1 MDWSWQT
8 HHQKLPVFYD
18 HFGLIFKVVLH
29 QEFCCI
35 ILPNWWEPS
44 LILHLLTFQYLFPP
58 DNWEYD
64 AFLQQVL
71 SQAPQHLR
79 SSELVGCGAADEW
92 CSTLWQEIAGLH
104 KELTKLESSLVILPE
119 LFAYRSG
126 IDVLLTYKCVFCFQH
141 PITFAINF
149 IQRSTKKSKKESE
162 AAKEKEKQPVR
173 SDEADSSRTLV
184 SCNIYLRITLAHC
197 KVHGTTTGEHL
208 SSAML
213 FLAEFQCV
221 TLSLG
226 ELNLITVCFTI
237 LLYGCETWTLLFWS
251 SYSQSG
257 SCQLHT
263 CLSLW

>member
-44 LILHLLTFQYLFPP
+44 LILHLLTFQHLFPP

-79 SSELVGCGAADEW
+79 SSELVGYGEADEW

-119 LFAYRSG
+119 LFAYKSG
-126 IDVLLTYKCVFCFQH
+126 IDFFTDVQMCFLFSASYHLCNQFH
-141 PITFAINF
+141 SAIN
-149 IQRSTKKSKKESE
+149 QEEQER
-162 AAKEKEKQPVR
+162 VR
-173 SDEADSSRTLV
+173 SCKGEGETACAFRWSRFITH
-184 SCNIYLRITLAHC
+184 SGQFEYKYNCNFSPLQ
-197 KVHGTTTGEHL
+197 
-208 SSAML
+208 S
-213 FLAEFQCV
+213 
-221 TLSLG
+221 
-226 ELNLITVCFTI
+226 
-237 LLYGCETWTLLFWS
+237 TWHHHRWAP
-251 SYSQSG
+251 Q
-257 SCQLHT
+257 
-263 CLSLW
+263 